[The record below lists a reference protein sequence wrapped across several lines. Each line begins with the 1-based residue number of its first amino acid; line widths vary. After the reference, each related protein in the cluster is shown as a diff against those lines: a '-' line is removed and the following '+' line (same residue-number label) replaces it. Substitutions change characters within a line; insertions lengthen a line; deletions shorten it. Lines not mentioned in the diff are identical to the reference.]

1 MMANITGNLDTLGQ
15 ESLAGFEV
23 VEEEV
28 GEGGEGAVEIV
39 EEVVEEGPGG
49 EAAELEEAAGGES
62 ENPAEMLEGAVGGAG
77 DGGDA
82 EIAEMDA
89 AAAGNEGA
97 EFVEVT
103 IDGSALDGI
112 EEIMEEAGAR
122 EAQAMTDAAELTALE
137 TESLDYVE
145 ETDGGA
151 EGPGV
156 APDGENIDDD
166 LREKTDLLTRLAEA
180 AGTLQA
186 MGPDLNGGL
195 YTEEEVRG
203 KAKFL
208 SEEFDR
214 YLSIR
219 NRFYNVHI
227 LIKGGDYLVGGAHL
241 AKSEL
246 AEQIV
251 TLQDFYISK
260 FPVTNA
266 LFEIFVEQTG
276 YITTAEKYGFSLVYF
291 PRMQR
296 SRDPVTGVERFSLHN
311 QAYCQKVAG
320 ACWHQPFGPGS
331 SLHLKRSHPV
341 VQVTVEDARAFA
353 VWTGKRLPTE
363 IEWEAAARTV
373 RGNIYPWG
381 NEWQDDA
388 CNIEKSLHGDTS
400 PVDQYVKFANSAE
413 VADTLGNVLE
423 WTGDVIGDRETAD
436 TYIAKGASWIS
447 NEEIS
452 LTDRHYI
459 EMNAS
464 SNILG
469 FRCVAI

>member
-1 MMANITGNLDTLGQ
+1 LPPA
-15 ESLAGFEV
+15 EVV
-23 VEEEV
+23 VEE
-28 GEGGEGAVEIV
+28 IDD
-39 EEVVEEGPGG
+39 
-49 EAAELEEAAGGES
+49 GES
-62 ENPAEMLEGAVGGAG
+62 DLQVIPNDKSV
-77 DGGDA
+77 
-82 EIAEMDA
+82 
-89 AAAGNEGA
+89 
-97 EFVEVT
+97 
-103 IDGSALDGI
+103 
-112 EEIMEEAGAR
+112 
-122 EAQAMTDAAELTALE
+122 
-137 TESLDYVE
+137 
-145 ETDGGA
+145 
-151 EGPGV
+151 
-156 APDGENIDDD
+156 DDD
-166 LREKTDLLTRLAEA
+166 LLEKTELLTRLAEA
-180 AGTLQA
+180 AGALTA
-186 MGPDLNGGL
+186 IGPDLSGSI
-195 YTEEEVRG
+195 YTEEEIRG

-219 NRFYNVHI
+219 NRFYNAHI

-296 SRDPVTGVERFSLHN
+296 SRDPISGVERFSLHN
-311 QAYCQKVAG
+311 QAYSKKVSG

-331 SLHLKRSHPV
+331 SLHLKRTHPV
-341 VQVTVEDARAFA
+341 VQVSVTDARAFA
-353 VWTGKRLPTE
+353 AWTGKRLPTE
-363 IEWEAAARTV
+363 IEWEAAARTA
-373 RGNIYPWG
+373 RGYLYPWG
-381 NEWQDDA
+381 NQWQEDA
-388 CNIEKSLHGDTS
+388 CNIEQSLHGDTA

-423 WTGDVIGDRETAD
+423 WTGDFIGDIETAD

-447 NEEIS
+447 HGEIS

-459 EMNAS
+459 EMNVS